1 MTEQQN
7 ATQTPLQVSDE
18 RTLREEKILDAAAAL
33 LIRFGYRKTTI
44 DDVAREA
51 GVGKGTIYLHWK
63 DKISLFRAVML
74 RNNALV
80 FDDMRQRIQA
90 DPNGGLFHRAIIHGM
105 AAALENPLMTILLKG
120 NSDLYASLKDVYDP
134 QTMGGMIAASDTYFA
149 QLQKEGLIRS
159 DIPPSIISYMIAVM
173 KVGIFNTP
181 DVYGLNNVPTIHQIT
196 ESLSEIVQKW
206 LEPGQIPQ
214 TTSQGKAILGDFVNN
229 IIEYGKQES

>member
-1 MTEQQN
+1 MAEKQN
-7 ATQTPLQVSDE
+7 ASPPLQQLSDE
-18 RTLREEKILDAAAAL
+18 QKLREEKILDAATAL

-63 DKISLFRAVML
+63 DKISLFRAVMM
-74 RNNALV
+74 RNNVLV
-80 FDDMRQRIQA
+80 YDNVRQRIQA
-90 DPNGGLFHRAIIHGM
+90 DPNGGLFHRTMIHGM

-134 QTMGGMIAASDTYFA
+134 QTMGGLIAASDSYFE

-159 DIPPSIISYMIAVM
+159 DIPPAIISYMIAIM
-173 KVGIFNTP
+173 KVGLFNTP
-181 DVYGLNNVPTIHQIT
+181 DIYGQNNVPTIQQIT
-196 ESLSEIVQKW
+196 DSLSEIIQRW

-214 TTSQGKAILGDFVNN
+214 STSQGKTILGDFFNT